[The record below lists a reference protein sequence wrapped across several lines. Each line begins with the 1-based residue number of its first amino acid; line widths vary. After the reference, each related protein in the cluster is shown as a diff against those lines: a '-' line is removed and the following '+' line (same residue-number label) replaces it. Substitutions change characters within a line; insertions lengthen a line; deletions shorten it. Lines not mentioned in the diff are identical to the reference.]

1 MKPRNRLFF
10 FGQDVTA
17 SNDDLFAGIPCVAT
31 VPASFSSSQTLLTLF
46 FSEMAQFLNI
56 RAGNVKGG
64 LLCCRAMRIQFPII
78 SHQSVL
84 CICIPAAQRRRTAV
98 TVVTIPSP
106 EGSHRV
112 KPKRL
117 DPKKTTKQCNA
128 KHIRQISNEQMS
140 YKRNSSNFDN
150 DDKCIYIYIINVSYN
165 DVTGSASVKASLS
178 SLLQGG
184 HCPPSH
190 QSPRIRLFA
199 VYCKKLRDAKS
210 FDSAVKR

>member
-1 MKPRNRLFF
+1 MQGRSNSPRVKPWNRETGCFSL
-10 FGQDVTA
+10 GRMSQPATTTSLQA
-17 SNDDLFAGIPCVAT
+17 SHALQPFQPVSAHPR
-31 VPASFSSSQTLLTLF
+31 PFWPFF

-150 DDKCIYIYIINVSYN
+150 DDKCIYIYI
-165 DVTGSASVKASLS
+165 L
-178 SLLQGG
+178 
-184 HCPPSH
+184 
-190 QSPRIRLFA
+190 
-199 VYCKKLRDAKS
+199 
-210 FDSAVKR
+210 